1 MLQLRRPNSRIIDT
15 IGEISERMKASKYV
29 LKLNSVDLNKYEVNS
44 YKESTNL
51 NKLRLP
57 MQTNFLYLTIRTKN
71 DKILKVTGKKKQA
84 AY

>member
-44 YKESTNL
+44 YKEST
-51 NKLRLP
+51 KF
-57 MQTNFLYLTIRTKN
+57 QT
-71 DKILKVTGKKKQA
+71 A
-84 AY
+84 